1 MNQKVVLEENLDAI
15 LIHYF
20 FTQWQHSL
28 NASLLQ
34 MILVFAKTRITNFQ
48 DSGRSGNYKNAA
60 TVLGHFGCLKAVV
73 KNNKWEKRKRKQRTG
88 RRQRGGM
95 FPCRRKDIK
104 KDEGKKALTSP
115 IGQQCVLWVFI
126 LLEYIYIFC
135 M

>member
-1 MNQKVVLEENLDAI
+1 MDPKVVLEENFDAI

-73 KNNKWEKRKRKQRTG
+73 KNNKWEKGKENKEQEEDKEEECSHAKEKILKKMKA
-88 RRQRGGM
+88 RRN
-95 FPCRRKDIK
+95 
-104 KDEGKKALTSP
+104 
-115 IGQQCVLWVFI
+115 
-126 LLEYIYIFC
+126 
-135 M
+135 

>member
-60 TVLGHFGCLKAVV
+60 TVLGHVWK
-73 KNNKWEKRKRKQRTG
+73 
-88 RRQRGGM
+88 
-95 FPCRRKDIK
+95 
-104 KDEGKKALTSP
+104 
-115 IGQQCVLWVFI
+115 
-126 LLEYIYIFC
+126 LL
-135 M
+135 